1 MNLEEFLFTLAT
13 VFFTTSFITWL
24 RVTVDKLSNSSRI
37 NKSTA
42 EELKLYRSEN
52 ESARNYRD

>member
-24 RVTVDKLSNSSRI
+24 RVIVYDLAKSKNLD
-37 NKSTA
+37 KSTA
-42 EELKLYRSEN
+42 ESLKLYRN
-52 ESARNYRD
+52 DKK

>member
-24 RVTVDKLSNSSRI
+24 RVTVNNLASST
-37 NKSTA
+37 KVDQSTA
-42 EELKLYRSEN
+42 ESLKLFRNEN
-52 ESARNYRD
+52 Q

>member
-13 VFFTTSFITWL
+13 VFFTTSFIVWL
-24 RVTVDKLSNSSRI
+24 RLTVEKIAKGTKI

-42 EELKLYRSEN
+42 ESLKLFQN
-52 ESARNYRD
+52 KNK